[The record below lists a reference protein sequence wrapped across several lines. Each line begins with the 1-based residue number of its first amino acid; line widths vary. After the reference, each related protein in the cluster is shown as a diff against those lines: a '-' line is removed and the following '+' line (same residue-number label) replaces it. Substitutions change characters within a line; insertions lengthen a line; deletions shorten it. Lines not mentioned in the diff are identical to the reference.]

1 MIQATPHI
9 GFEGQAEEALMFY
22 HSVFG
27 GDLKIT
33 RFRDFGMVEDTP
45 DWVMHGQLD
54 TDMGWSLMASDNP
67 GGVTGGSRINVCI
80 WGDDEQRMTEFFN
93 ALAQG
98 GTVEMPL
105 EKQEWGDSFGGL
117 RDRFGVDWGVNI
129 GSKES

>member
-1 MIQATPHI
+1 MIQATPYI

-54 TDMGWSLMASDNP
+54 TDM
-67 GGVTGGSRINVCI
+67 GGSRINVCI